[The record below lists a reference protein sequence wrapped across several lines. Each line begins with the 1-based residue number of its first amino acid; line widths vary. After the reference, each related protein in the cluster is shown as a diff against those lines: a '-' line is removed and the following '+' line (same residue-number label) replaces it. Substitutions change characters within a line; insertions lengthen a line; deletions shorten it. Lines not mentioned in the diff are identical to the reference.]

1 MRRKMRYFL
10 MVIGLMLSIGI
21 FAQTTKWR
29 DIYTVKKK
37 DTVFGI
43 ANKYGLSLPELMD
56 ANPEMKQEGYM
67 LQKGATLFIPYG
79 KDQKNPNRNQ
89 DKNDSKNASKN
100 GSKNS
105 GDKNYT
111 TLPAFG
117 GKPVVTGEPT
127 QQKPVNGGTSQT
139 AATPAPDAVK
149 VGVMLPLHD
158 NDGDGKRMVE
168 YYRGL
173 LMACNYLKKLGI
185 STDIHAW
192 NVPIDADIRTTLLQE
207 GANKCDIIFGPL
219 YTKQVAPLT
228 GFCKTY
234 GIKLVIPFSISGD
247 DVERNKEI
255 FQVYQSPE
263 SLNDATIQAFLKRF
277 SNVHP
282 IFVDCNDS
290 TSRKGNF
297 TFGLRQ
303 ELEKR
308 RINYSITNVNS
319 TIDQFAKAFVPS
331 KQNVVIL
338 NTGRSPQLTAVLNKL
353 DEFDQKYPGAAIS
366 LFGYTEWLMYAKY
379 NLERFYKYDTYIPS
393 TFYYN
398 PSNQRTQNLEIAYQN
413 WFHQP
418 MMIAQP
424 RFAITGY
431 DHGMFFI
438 QGIKKKGKEFTGERK
453 QVNYQPVQTPL
464 NFVKTS
470 KGGYKNKNFQLIHYT
485 FNHQIE
491 AVNY

>member
-1 MRRKMRYFL
+1 MRRSMRYFL
-10 MVIGLMLSIGI
+10 MIVGLTLSMGV

-43 ANKYGLSLPELMD
+43 ANKYGLSLPELME
-56 ANPEMKQEGYM
+56 ANPEMKQEGYV
-67 LQKGATLFIPYG
+67 LQKGATLFIPYE
-79 KDQKNPNRNQ
+79 KDLKKNQ
-89 DKNDSKNASKN
+89 AKAGNAAGAS
-100 GSKNS
+100 
-105 GDKNYT
+105 
-111 TLPAFG
+111 A
-117 GKPVVTGEPT
+117 
-127 QQKPVNGGTSQT
+127 T
-139 AATPAPDAVK
+139 AATAGTGALAPAKSAAAPAVVSNAVK
-149 VGVMLPLHD
+149 IGVMLPLHD
-158 NDGDGKRMVE
+158 VDGDGKRMVE

-173 LMACNYLKKLGI
+173 LMACDELKQKGI
-185 STDIHAW
+185 STDVHAW

-207 GANKCDIIFGPL
+207 GADKCNIIFGPL

-234 GIKLVIPFSISGD
+234 GIKLVIPFSINGD

-255 FQVYQSPE
+255 FQVYQSQETLNE
-263 SLNDATIQAFLKRF
+263 STIQAFLKRF
-277 SNVHP
+277 TNVHP

-290 TSRKGNF
+290 TSRKGVF
-297 TFGLRQ
+297 TYGLRK

-308 RINYSITNVNS
+308 NINYSITNVNS
-319 TIDQFAKAFVPS
+319 SIDQFAKAFLPS

-353 DEFDQKYPGAAIS
+353 DEFDSKYPGASIS

-398 PSNQRTQNLEIAYQN
+398 PVAERTQNLEKAYEG

-438 QGIKKKGKEFTGERK
+438 QGIKKKGKEFTGERQ

-464 NFVKTS
+464 HFVKTT

-491 AVNY
+491 SVNY

>member
-1 MRRKMRYFL
+1 MKRNIRYFL
-10 MVIGLMLSIGI
+10 MIVGLMLSVGI

-37 DTVFGI
+37 DTIFGI
-43 ANKYGLSLPELMD
+43 ANKYGLSLPELME

-67 LQKGATLFIPYG
+67 LQKGTTLFIPFAS
-79 KDQKNPNRNQ
+79 DQQNPNAPKKAQ
-89 DKNDSKNASKN
+89 KEDKNAVASSK
-100 GSKNS
+100 
-105 GDKNYT
+105 
-111 TLPAFG
+111 PAVAG
-117 GKPVVTGEPT
+117 TAAA
-127 QQKPVNGGTSQT
+127 QQKV
-139 AATPAPDAVK
+139 AASDAVK
-149 VGVMLPLHD
+149 IGVMLPLHD
-158 NDGDGKRMVE
+158 VDGDGKRMVE

-173 LMACNYLKKLGI
+173 LMACNYLKKKGI
-185 STDIHAW
+185 STDVHAW
-192 NVPIDADIRTTLLQE
+192 NVPIDADIRATLLQE
-207 GANKCDIIFGPL
+207 GANTCDIIFGPL

-234 GIKLVIPFSISGD
+234 GIKLVIPFSINGD

-255 FQVYQSPE
+255 FQVYQSQETLNE
-263 SLNDATIQAFLKRF
+263 STIQAFLKRF
-277 SNVHP
+277 TNVHP

-290 TSRKGNF
+290 TSRKGVF
-297 TFGLRQ
+297 TYGLRK

-308 RINYSITNVNS
+308 NINYSITNVNS
-319 TIDQFAKAFVPS
+319 SIDQFAKAFLPS

-353 DEFDQKYPGAAIS
+353 DEFDSKYPGAAIS

-398 PSNQRTQNLEIAYQN
+398 ASSARTQSLEKNYAA

-438 QGIKKKGKEFTGERK
+438 QGLKKQGANFNGDGQ

-464 NFVKTS
+464 HFVKTS
-470 KGGYKNKNFQLIHYT
+470 RGGYRNKSFQLIHYT

-491 AVNY
+491 AIKY

>member
-1 MRRKMRYFL
+1 MMF
-10 MVIGLMLSIGI
+10 IGLLLCMSIT
-21 FAQTTKWR
+21 AQTIKWR

-43 ANKYGLSLPELMD
+43 AKKYGLSLPELME

-79 KDQKNPNRNQ
+79 KGEKDPNAPK
-89 DKNDSKNASKN
+89 D
-100 GSKNS
+100 
-105 GDKNYT
+105 GDKAIT
-111 TLPAFG
+111 TLPAIG
-117 GKPVVTGEPT
+117 GKPVVTG
-127 QQKPVNGGTSQT
+127 Q
-139 AATPAPDAVK
+139 PAVASNAVK
-149 VGVMLPLHD
+149 IGVMLPLHD
-158 NDGDGKRMVE
+158 VDGDGKRMVE

-173 LMACNYLKKLGI
+173 LMACETLKQQGI
-185 STDIHAW
+185 STDVYAW

-207 GANKCDIIFGPL
+207 GASQCDIIFGPL

-228 GFCKTY
+228 NFCKSY

-263 SLNDATIQAFLKRF
+263 SLNDATIKAFLKQF
-277 SNVHP
+277 INVHP

-290 TSRKGNF
+290 TSRKGAF
-297 TFGLRQ
+297 TFGLRK

-308 RINYSITNVNS
+308 NINYSITNVNS
-319 TIDQFAKAFVPS
+319 SIDQFAKAFLPS

-353 DEFDQKYPGAAIS
+353 DEFDEKYPGASIS

-398 PSNQRTQNLEIAYQN
+398 ANAQKTKNLEQRYNQ
-413 WFHQP
+413 WFQP

-431 DHGMFFI
+431 DHGMYFI
-438 QGIKKKGKEFTGERK
+438 QGIKKFGKNFTGEQ
-453 QVNYQPVQTPL
+453 QVGYQPAQTPL
-464 NFVKTS
+464 RFAKTV
-470 KGGYKNKNFQLIHYT
+470 KGGYKNKSFQLIHYT

>member
-1 MRRKMRYFL
+1 MMF
-10 MVIGLMLSIGI
+10 IGLLLCMSIT
-21 FAQTTKWR
+21 AQTIKWR

-43 ANKYGLSLPELMD
+43 AKKYGLSLPELME

-79 KDQKNPNRNQ
+79 KGEKNPNAPK
-89 DKNDSKNASKN
+89 D
-100 GSKNS
+100 
-105 GDKNYT
+105 GDKAIT
-111 TLPAFG
+111 TLPAIG
-117 GKPVVTGEPT
+117 GKPVVTG
-127 QQKPVNGGTSQT
+127 Q
-139 AATPAPDAVK
+139 PAVASNAVK
-149 VGVMLPLHD
+149 IGVMLPLHD
-158 NDGDGKRMVE
+158 VDGDGKRMVE

-173 LMACNYLKKLGI
+173 LMACETLKQQGI
-185 STDIHAW
+185 STDVYAW

-207 GANKCDIIFGPL
+207 GASQCDIIFGPL

-228 GFCKTY
+228 NFCKSY

-263 SLNDATIQAFLKRF
+263 SLNDATIKAFLKQF
-277 SNVHP
+277 TNVHP

-290 TSRKGNF
+290 TSRKGAF
-297 TFGLRQ
+297 TFGLRK

-308 RINYSITNVNS
+308 NINYSITNVNS
-319 TIDQFAKAFVPS
+319 SIDQFAKAFLPS

-353 DEFDQKYPGAAIS
+353 DEFDEKYPGASIS

-379 NLERFYKYDTYIPS
+379 NLDRFYRYDTYIPS

-398 PSNQRTQNLEIAYQN
+398 ASSAKTANLEQTYVK

-418 MMIAQP
+418 MQIAMP

-431 DHGMFFI
+431 DHAMYFI
-438 QGIKKKGKEFTGERK
+438 QGVKKYGKNFMGERN
-453 QVNYQPVQTPL
+453 QVTYQPVQTPL
-464 NFVKTS
+464 NFKKTS
-470 KGGYKNKNFQLIHYT
+470 KGGYKNTNFQLIHYT
-485 FNHQIE
+485 FNRQIE
-491 AVNY
+491 SVNY

>member
-1 MRRKMRYFL
+1 MRRFMRYFF
-10 MVIGLMLSIGI
+10 VVVGLMLSVSI

-37 DTVFGI
+37 DTIFGI
-43 ANKYGLSLPELMD
+43 ASSYGLSLPELME

-67 LQKGATLFIPYG
+67 LQKGATLFIPYAKG
-79 KDQKNPNRNQ
+79 QKNPNQ
-89 DKNDSKNASKN
+89 KT
-100 GSKNS
+100 
-105 GDKNYT
+105 GDK
-111 TLPAFG
+111 A
-117 GKPVVTGEPT
+117 KA
-127 QQKPVNGGTSQT
+127 TSSASQNT
-139 AATPAPDAVK
+139 AAANAGQRTATAGNAVK

-158 NDGDGKRMVE
+158 VDGDGKRMVE
-168 YYRGL
+168 YYRGI
-173 LMACNYLKKLGI
+173 LMACDYLKKHGV
-185 STDIHAW
+185 STDVHAW
-192 NVPIDADIRTTLLQE
+192 NVPIDADIRNTLVQE
-207 GANKCDIIFGPL
+207 GANQCDIIFGPL

-228 GFCKTY
+228 EFCKTY

-255 FQVYQSPE
+255 FQVYQSQE
-263 SLNDATIQAFLKRF
+263 SLNDAAIKAFLKRF
-277 SNVHP
+277 TNVHP

-290 TSRKGNF
+290 TSRKGVF
-297 TFGLRQ
+297 TFGLRK

-308 RINYSITNVNS
+308 NINYSITNVNS
-319 TIDQFAKAFVPS
+319 SIEQFAKAFVPS

-353 DEFDQKYPGAAIS
+353 DEFDAKFPGASIS

-379 NLERFYKYDTYIPS
+379 NLDRFFKYDTYIPS

-398 PSNQRTQNLEIAYQN
+398 AGNQRTQSLETSYQR

-418 MMIAQP
+418 MQIAQP

-431 DHGMFFI
+431 DHAMFFI
-438 QGIKKKGKEFTGERK
+438 QGVKKEGRNFTGESK
-453 QVNYQPVQTPL
+453 HSTYQPVQTPL
-464 NFVKTS
+464 NFVKTGS
-470 KGGYKNKNFQLIHYT
+470 KGGYKNKSFMLIHYP

-491 AVNY
+491 AVKY

>member
-1 MRRKMRYFL
+1 MMF
-10 MVIGLMLSIGI
+10 IGLLLCMSIT
-21 FAQTTKWR
+21 AQTIKWR

-43 ANKYGLSLPELMD
+43 AKKYGLSLPELME

-79 KDQKNPNRNQ
+79 KGEKNPNAPK
-89 DKNDSKNASKN
+89 D
-100 GSKNS
+100 
-105 GDKNYT
+105 GDKAIT
-111 TLPAFG
+111 TLPAIG
-117 GKPVVTGEPT
+117 GKPVVTG
-127 QQKPVNGGTSQT
+127 Q
-139 AATPAPDAVK
+139 PAVASNAVK
-149 VGVMLPLHD
+149 IGVMLPLHD
-158 NDGDGKRMVE
+158 VDGDGKRMVE

-173 LMACNYLKKLGI
+173 LMACETLKQQGI
-185 STDIHAW
+185 STDVYAW

-207 GANKCDIIFGPL
+207 GASQCDIIFGPL

-228 GFCKTY
+228 NFCKSY

-263 SLNDATIQAFLKRF
+263 SLNDATIKAFLKQF
-277 SNVHP
+277 TNVHP

-290 TSRKGNF
+290 TSRKGAF
-297 TFGLRQ
+297 TFGLRK

-308 RINYSITNVNS
+308 NINYSITNVNS
-319 TIDQFAKAFVPS
+319 SIDQFAKAFLPS

-353 DEFDQKYPGAAIS
+353 DEFDEKSPGASIS

-398 PSNQRTQNLEIAYQN
+398 ANAQKTKNLELRYNQ

-431 DHGMFFI
+431 DHGMYFI
-438 QGIKKKGKEFTGERK
+438 QGIKKFGKNFTGEQ
-453 QVNYQPVQTPL
+453 QVGYQPAQTPL
-464 NFVKTS
+464 RFAKTV
-470 KGGYKNKNFQLIHYT
+470 KGGYKNKSFQLIHYT

>member
-1 MRRKMRYFL
+1 
-10 MVIGLMLSIGI
+10 MLLSGSVL
-21 FAQTTKWR
+21 AQTTKWR

-43 ANKYGLSLPELMD
+43 ANKYGLSLPELME
-56 ANPEMKQEGYM
+56 ANPEMKKEGYV
-67 LQKGATLFIPYG
+67 LKKGDTLFIPYETG
-79 KDQKNPNRNQ
+79 AKDAAK
-89 DKNDSKNASKN
+89 AI
-100 GSKNS
+100 
-105 GDKNYT
+105 T
-111 TLPAFG
+111 TLPAIG
-117 GKPVVTGEPT
+117 GKPVVTA
-127 QQKPVNGGTSQT
+127 PVQEKSNV
-139 AATPAPDAVK
+139 VK
-149 VGVMLPLHD
+149 VGIMLPLHD
-158 NDGDGKRMVE
+158 VDGDGRRMVE
-168 YYRGL
+168 YYRGI
-173 LMACNYLKKLGI
+173 LMACDALKQKGI

-192 NVPIDADIRTTLLQE
+192 NVPIDADIRTTLLQD
-207 GANKCDIIFGPL
+207 GASNCDIIFGPL
-219 YTKQVAPLT
+219 YSKQVAPLA

-234 GIKLVIPFSISGD
+234 GIKMVIPFSISGD

-263 SLNDATIQAFLKRF
+263 TLNDAAIKAFLSRF
-277 SNVHP
+277 PNVHP

-297 TFGLRQ
+297 TFGLRK
-303 ELEKR
+303 ELEQR
-308 RINYSITNVNS
+308 NINYSITNINT

-353 DEFDQKYPGAAIS
+353 DAFCVKYPGAVIS

-379 NLERFYKYDTYIPS
+379 NLDRFYRYDTYIPS

-398 PSNQRTQNLEIAYQN
+398 ATAAKTIELERSYAK

-418 MMIAQP
+418 MQVAMP

-431 DHGMFFI
+431 DHAMYFI
-438 QGIKKKGKEFTGERK
+438 QGVKAHGKNFTGARA
-453 QVNYQPVQTPL
+453 QINYQPLQTPL
-464 NFVKTS
+464 TFKKTLR
-470 KGGYKNKNFQLIHYT
+470 GGYRNTNFQLIHYT

-491 AVNY
+491 SVNY

>member
-1 MRRKMRYFL
+1 MRYFFL
-10 MVIGLMLSIGI
+10 VVALFLSASV

-67 LQKGATLFIPYG
+67 LQKGATLFIPYANE
-79 KDQKNPNRNQ
+79 QKNPNERTTNGKANQ
-89 DKNDSKNASKN
+89 
-100 GSKNS
+100 
-105 GDKNYT
+105 
-111 TLPAFG
+111 PAA
-117 GKPVVTGEPT
+117 VVS
-127 QQKPVNGGTSQT
+127 N
-139 AATPAPDAVK
+139 AVK

-158 NDGDGKRMVE
+158 VDGDGKRMVE
-168 YYRGL
+168 YYRGI
-173 LMACNYLKKLGI
+173 LMACDYLKKKGI
-185 STDIHAW
+185 STDVHAW
-192 NVPIDADIRTTLLQE
+192 NVSIDADIRTTLLQE

-219 YTKQVAPLT
+219 YTKQVAPLA

-234 GIKLVIPFSISGD
+234 GIKLVIPFSINGD

-255 FQVYQSPE
+255 YQVYQSPE
-263 SLNDATIQAFLKRF
+263 SLNDATIKAFLKRF
-277 SNVHP
+277 TNVHP

-290 TSRKGNF
+290 ISRKGNF
-297 TFGLRQ
+297 TFGLRK

-308 RINYSITNVNS
+308 NINYSITNVNS
-319 TIDQFAKAFVPS
+319 SIDQFAKAFLPS
-331 KQNVVIL
+331 KQNVIIL
-338 NTGRSPQLTAVLNKL
+338 NTGRMPQLTAVLNKL
-353 DEFDQKYPGAAIS
+353 DEFDTKYPGAAIS

-379 NLERFYKYDTYIPS
+379 HIDRFYKYDTYIPS

-398 PSNQRTQNLEIAYQN
+398 ANATRTQSLETAYQH

-431 DHGMFFI
+431 DHAMFFI
-438 QGIKKKGKEFTGERK
+438 MGVKNKGKEFTGERQ

-470 KGGYKNKNFQLIHYT
+470 KGGYKNRNFQLIHYT